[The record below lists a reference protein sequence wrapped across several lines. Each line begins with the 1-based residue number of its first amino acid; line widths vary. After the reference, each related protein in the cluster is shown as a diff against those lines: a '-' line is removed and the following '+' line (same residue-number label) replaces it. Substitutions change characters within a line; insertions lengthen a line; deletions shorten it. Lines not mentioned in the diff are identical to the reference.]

1 MVEVLS
7 FTSLATFLGALLPPA
22 HPAVGGWPCHGTRSF
37 GHRTRIHGS
46 EPAGVRILVLG
57 ATGML
62 GHKLVQRLSAGH
74 EVVGTTRSATVP
86 AALRGQRL
94 ISGVSAEDFSS
105 ITRALAAFRPEAVVN
120 CIGLIKQLKPNRRD
134 QIAIN
139 AMFPHQLLELCQ
151 AAGAR
156 LIHLSTDCVFSGR
169 HGNYTESSPPD
180 PVDDYGRSKL
190 LGELEAGGL
199 TLRTSIIGRELSGGH
214 GLVEWFYRQ
223 RGQSTRGFRKAIYS
237 GLTTLEMSRVI
248 ANVLEQHPTLEGV
261 WHVSSAPIN
270 KCELLNKVNALAD
283 LKAVIEPQDDFVC
296 DRSLDSARFER
307 QTGYQSPSWDA
318 MLEEMVRDGE
328 VYDTAR

>member
-1 MVEVLS
+1 
-7 FTSLATFLGALLPPA
+7 
-22 HPAVGGWPCHGTRSF
+22 
-37 GHRTRIHGS
+37 
-46 EPAGVRILVLG
+46 
-57 ATGML
+57 ML
-62 GHKLVQRLSAGH
+62 GHKLVQRLTPAH
-74 EVVGTTRSATVP
+74 EVLGTTRGASVP
-86 AALRGQRL
+86 PALQGYPL
-94 ISGVSAEDFSS
+94 LSGVWAEDFSS

-134 QIAIN
+134 QIALN

-156 LIHLSTDCVFSGR
+156 LIHLSTDCVFSGQ
-169 HGNYTESSPPD
+169 HGGYTEDSAPD

-190 LGELEAGGL
+190 LGELESGGL

-214 GLVEWFYRQ
+214 GLIEWFYSQ
-223 RGQSTRGFRKAIYS
+223 RGLSTKGFRRAIYT

-248 ANVLEQHPTLEGV
+248 ATVLESHPTLEGV

-270 KCELLNKVNALAD
+270 KFDLLCKVNALAG
-283 LKAVIEPQDDFVC
+283 LNAVLEPQDEFFC
-296 DRSLDSARFER
+296 DRSLDSGRFQK
-307 QTGYQSPSWDA
+307 QTGYRAPDWDT